1 MEGFPSGQREQTV
14 NLSSMTSVVRIHHL
28 PPKLT
33 ASVRM
38 LFFCFEGGGFES
50 RLLETARWAVSIGV
64 ALPQQRE
71 STPSEG
77 ERPFCALRGHNPS
90 IPGNGDTLTSCAKAA
105 RSRSPSEGEK
115 GRALSERDYIR
126 LFATTRRPG
135 AYLSHFPLTR
145 RVKKQTAR
153 HIQSPTIA
161 IQIPIAPIPK
171 CTAST

>member
-28 PPKLT
+28 PPKKQHPSGCCFFVLKVVDSK
-33 ASVRM
+33 AGSWKQPGG
-38 LFFCFEGGGFES
+38 LFQPAWRCRS
-50 RLLETARWAVSIGV
+50 NANP
-64 ALPQQRE
+64 LPRRE
-71 STPSEG
+71 SAPFVPSEG
-77 ERPFCALRGHNPS
+77 T
-90 IPGNGDTLTSCAKAA
+90 IPPGDALTSCAKAA
-105 RSRSPSEGEK
+105 VSACRSHTP
-115 GRALSERDYIR
+115 SERDYIR

-145 RVKKQTAR
+145 RVKKQIAR

>member
-1 MEGFPSGQREQTV
+1 MGLLHTV

-50 RLLETARWAVSIGV
+50 RLLETARWAVSTGV
-64 ALPQQRE
+64 ALPQHRE

-77 ERPFCALRGHNPS
+77 VRPFCARWGHNPS
-90 IPGNGDTLTSCAKAA
+90 IPGNSDTLAFCAKAA
-105 RSRSPSEGEK
+105 VSACRSRSP
-115 GRALSERDYIR
+115 SERDYIR

>member
-50 RLLETARWAVSIGV
+50 RLLETARWAVSTGV

-71 STPSEG
+71 STPSKG

-105 RSRSPSEGEK
+105 VSACRSRSPS
-115 GRALSERDYIR
+115 ARDYIR

-145 RVKKQTAR
+145 RVKKQIAR